1 MSGKEDLLAW
11 CEAHDKRWQEII
23 KEHSK
28 GFKKTPVAVQ
38 PMPIPD
44 FKIFIDDV
52 QPASQYIKT
61 RLKELE
67 MEKRGVVTDDEK
79 TKTAEQ
85 DKKCPKCGSTMNEHN
100 YCANCGTEPFEKQP
114 DGES

>member
-1 MSGKEDLLAW
+1 MKL
-11 CEAHDKRWQEII
+11 
-23 KEHSK
+23 
-28 GFKKTPVAVQ
+28 P
-38 PMPIPD
+38 
-44 FKIFIDDV
+44 
-52 QPASQYIKT
+52 PASQYIKT

-85 DKKCPKCGSTMNEHN
+85 DKKCPKCGATLNEHS
-100 YCANCGTEPFEKQP
+100 YCSNCGTEPFEKKP